1 VSNDNEHGKQESFT
15 IAGGDSGWVFT
26 PTQHP
31 TPEEQYASEQK
42 MFNEALVRNVIATI
56 TDNPVLA
63 RDFWR
68 ALLAALPAIN
78 PQAPQ
83 YDDVRRELKILLDE
97 SEKP

>member
-1 VSNDNEHGKQESFT
+1 MTTEHDNEDRKQESFT

-56 TDNPVLA
+56 RENEDL
-63 RDFWR
+63 
-68 ALLAALPAIN
+68 
-78 PQAPQ
+78 
-83 YDDVRRELKILLDE
+83 RRELITILLDDVLNAIDWNADDIRVRLRAAMRIE
-97 SEKP
+97 E